1 MVGKKT
7 NELKVFKLVNVKI
20 CVTVFQFR
28 EFSMEIILPYLTL

>member
-20 CVTVFQFR
+20 CVTVFQIR
-28 EFSMEIILPYLTL
+28 EFFMEIILPYLTL